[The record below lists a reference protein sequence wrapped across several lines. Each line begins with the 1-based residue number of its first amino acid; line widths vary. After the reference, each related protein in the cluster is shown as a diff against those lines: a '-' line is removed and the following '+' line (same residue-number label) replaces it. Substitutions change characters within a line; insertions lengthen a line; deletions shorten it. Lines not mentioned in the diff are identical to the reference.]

1 MTVVMGC
8 AGTALCLLV
17 ALLLSQIG
25 ALSTVASR
33 AQLAAD
39 AAALAAV
46 AESAPYGKS
55 QPAAAARSFA
65 QANGARVLE
74 CVCAPGTGVAQVVV
88 AIGDARAVAR
98 AVLDPEA
105 LAPASLA
112 VDGAGL
118 NPALAHAVDALVRE
132 SAGAVRLVSGRR
144 STAEQRALWSEALV
158 RYGGPEAADDWVARP
173 GTSAH
178 ERGLAVDLGGDLA
191 LAVRLVDDLGLP
203 LHRPLDHE
211 PWHFELTHSTPPQRP
226 AAGPQR
232 AGAELRN

>member
-1 MTVVMGC
+1 MTVVMGG

-46 AESAPYGKS
+46 AESAPYGRS
-55 QPAAAARSFA
+55 EPATAARSFA
-65 QANGARVLE
+65 EANGARLLE
-74 CVCAPGTGVAQVVV
+74 CDCDPGTGMAQVEV
-88 AIGDARAVAR
+88 AIGDAVAVAR

-105 LAPASLA
+105 LAPVSFAI
-112 VDGAGL
+112 DGGGL
-118 NPALAHAVDALVRE
+118 HPALVEAVRVLVRE

-144 STAEQRALWSEALV
+144 SPAEQRVLWSEALV
-158 RYGGPEAADDWVARP
+158 RYGNAEAADDWVARP

-178 ERGLAVDLGGDLA
+178 ERGLAVDLGGDLG
-191 LAVRLVDDLGLP
+191 LAGRLIDQLGLP
-203 LHRPLDHE
+203 LHRPLGHE
-211 PWHFELTHSTPPQRP
+211 PWHFELSESPPLHHP
-226 AAGPQR
+226 DG
-232 AGAELRN
+232 GASRGLRK